1 MPILRFKEFQYSDL
15 CYDYDFLFTT
25 KEAASL
31 NIRLS
36 GRRVALRW
44 EENAKANP
52 VRRGLYVGSPTCPNH
67 IKYAIK
73 LANRNLRDQ
82 RLGEL
87 ARFSERLLFEA
98 REGWIDTEYHEQR
111 GDFNPDLY
119 GIEYEINPWRLKHY
133 GLPRHHPLT
142 VRRMLHQW

>member
-1 MPILRFKEFQYSDL
+1 MPILRLKEFHYSDL

-36 GRRVALRW
+36 GRPVAFRW
-44 EENAKANP
+44 EENAKGNP

-73 LANRNLRDQ
+73 VANRNLRDH

-87 ARFSERLLFEA
+87 ARFSERLLSES
-98 REGWIDTEYHEQR
+98 RQGWIDTEYHEQR
-111 GDFNPDLY
+111 SDFNPDLY

-133 GLPRHHPLT
+133 GLLRPHPLT